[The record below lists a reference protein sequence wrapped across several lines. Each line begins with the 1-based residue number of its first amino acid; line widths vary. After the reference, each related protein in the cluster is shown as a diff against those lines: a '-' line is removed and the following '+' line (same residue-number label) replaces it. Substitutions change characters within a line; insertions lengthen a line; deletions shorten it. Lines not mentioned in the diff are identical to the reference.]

1 MTQLYPI
8 GTQLITWRLSQA
20 ALYYEIFDAK
30 NMESFSAY
38 EGKWIKGFKT
48 HIPQSERSKR
58 GDEDFVSKWRV
69 TVTKENQKWLRPVP
83 MVGDLVWVEN
93 MGMAFEIGA
102 IADNQVFKS
111 AHKNPFADDES
122 SYFVSSFYCSVED
135 NPKIL
140 SRTYPDGQ
148 RAPMIEWDTVILP
161 A

>member
-20 ALYYEIFDAK
+20 ALYYEVFDAK

-69 TVTKENQKWLRPVP
+69 TVTKKNQNWLSPMP
-83 MVGDLVWVEN
+83 MMVGYYIKQ
-93 MGMAFEIGA
+93 M
-102 IADNQVFKS
+102 
-111 AHKNPFADDES
+111 
-122 SYFVSSFYCSVED
+122 
-135 NPKIL
+135 
-140 SRTYPDGQ
+140 YPDGQ
-148 RAPMIEWDTVILP
+148 CAPMIEWDKVILP
-161 A
+161 AEGTQS